1 MDEQTR
7 YQEAKNRV
15 EEIKGFYTHLFIYFL
30 VNAGL
35 VVLNL
40 LTSPEY
46 YWFIWPII
54 GWGIGL
60 LIHGITVFGGLMGK
74 AWEERKIREI
84 MDKDK
89 RGWIY

>member
-7 YQEAKNRV
+7 YQEAKKRV
-15 EEIKGFYTHLFIYFL
+15 EEIRSFYLHFVIYLL

-40 LTSPEY
+40 LTSPEHF
-46 YWFIWPII
+46 WFIWPIL

-60 LIHGITVFGGLMGK
+60 LIHGVTVFGGLWGK
-74 AWEERKIREI
+74 EWEERKIREI
-84 MDKDK
+84 MDKD
-89 RGWIY
+89 RRA

>member
-7 YQEAKNRV
+7 YQEAKKRV
-15 EEIKGFYTHLFIYFL
+15 EEIRSFYLHFVIYLL

-46 YWFIWPII
+46 FWFIWPIL

-60 LIHGITVFGGLMGK
+60 LIHGVTVFGGLWGK
-74 AWEERKIREI
+74 EWEERKIREI
-84 MDKDK
+84 MDKD
-89 RGWIY
+89 RRA

>member
-1 MDEQTR
+1 MDEQTK
-7 YQEAKNRV
+7 YQEAKKRV
-15 EEIKGFYTHLFIYFL
+15 EEIRGFYIHLITYLL

-60 LIHGITVFGGLMGK
+60 LIHGITVFGGLWGK
-74 AWEERKIREI
+74 AWEERKIGEI
-84 MDKDK
+84 MDKD
-89 RGWIY
+89 RRV